1 MRARII
7 IGSALTA
14 AVLTMVAA
22 VISGMVA
29 ADLVS
34 MKDGAITRAVL
45 VPMALAATVL
55 IWRALLE
62 PSDRPEA
69 LLLGLMGGCL
79 LNTSS
84 WTGHAFVG
92 RLFSDVTPVAVLID
106 AGLWLVLSIGLVVTF
121 LVVSPRLSRAPRVP
135 SRGG

>member
-1 MRARII
+1 MRARIV

-14 AVLTMVAA
+14 ALLTMVAS
-22 VISGMVA
+22 VISGIVA

-45 VPMALAATVL
+45 VPAALGVTVV
-55 IWRALLE
+55 IWRSLME

-69 LLLGLMGGCL
+69 LLLGLMGGWL

-92 RLFSDVTPVAVLID
+92 RLFSDITPVAVVID
-106 AGLWLVLSIGLVVTF
+106 VGLWLVLSIGLVAAF
-121 LVVSPRLSRAPRVP
+121 LVVSPRLSRARTVP
-135 SRGG
+135 SRDG